1 MSKVRMK
8 KSKHFKV
15 ADLPTELRQ
24 INLDAA
30 GIDVGSERHLVAVP
44 VGRDEVAVREFQ
56 AFTTDLIALADWLKK
71 CRITTIAME
80 STGVYWIPL
89 FEILEQ
95 RGFTVKLVDAR
106 KTKNVSGR
114 KSDVLDC
121 QWLQTLH
128 TYGLLEGAFRPVD
141 EVCVLRGYIRQKE
154 MLVQAASMHI
164 QHMQKALQ
172 QMNLLLH
179 NVVSDI
185 TGFTGMSIIKAII
198 AGERDPKVL
207 AKHRDH
213 RCRNSVRVIAKS
225 LVGNY
230 REEHLFALTQAVELY
245 ETYQA
250 KINDCEQAIAR
261 FLGTWTMQ
269 TEDEPPPSPKSIP
282 AVRRIR
288 ANIDLRSR
296 LFKLTGVDL
305 FSISRS
311 WSRYIAHHSC

>member
-1 MSKVRMK
+1 
-8 KSKHFKV
+8 
-15 ADLPTELRQ
+15 
-24 INLDAA
+24 
-30 GIDVGSERHLVAVP
+30 
-44 VGRDEVAVREFQ
+44 
-56 AFTTDLIALADWLKK
+56 
-71 CRITTIAME
+71 ME

-141 EVCVLRGYIRQKE
+141 EVCVLRGYVRQKE

-245 ETYQA
+245 ETFRPRSMTASRQSHGSWA
-250 KINDCEQAIAR
+250 LGQCRRRMNHRHRQKV
-261 FLGTWTMQ
+261 FLLCVVFEPISTCAPDSSSSPEWTSLVFPVL
-269 TEDEPPPSPKSIP
+269 EPIHCSPF
-282 AVRRIR
+282 
-288 ANIDLRSR
+288 L
-296 LFKLTGVDL
+296 LKLALT
-305 FSISRS
+305 
-311 WSRYIAHHSC
+311 